1 MHGITVSSDGGT
13 GEIARQG
20 WPNTVDELGNT
31 VRVTDLGP
39 GVFNSPHGLAAD
51 ASGTVYV
58 PEWLIGGRL
67 VRLSP
72 VA

>member
-1 MHGITVSSDGGT
+1 
-13 GEIARQG
+13 
-20 WPNTVDELGNT
+20 VDELGNT

-51 ASGTVYV
+51 ASGTLYV